1 MIFKDRFM
9 VIKLINLKN
18 ILLKHKYNISLLI
31 IWLFITLITLLNH
44 EIWRDEAQVWCI
56 VRDLNIIDIF
66 KTARIEGHPM
76 LWYLIV
82 MPFAKLGFPVI
93 SMQMLSLLLV
103 FAAVVFLIFRS
114 PFNNFFKTI
123 VVFSS
128 GMLYFIPVV
137 ARNYALIP
145 IFIFIL
151 ADLYKKRTERPF
163 LYIFILILLSHT
175 HILMLCFCLVLFIFF
190 AVEKIIEYI
199 KNKNIRLLY
208 PVLILF
214 LNFLLLFFVFNN
226 TSRENFVVAGYGLKG
241 FTLLEI
247 LQDFSSIYFSPLFN
261 NFPGI
266 NFFIFYSCIG
276 LILYSFSK
284 YDKKCAILLLTS
296 LIYFIFV
303 YSKVWFGGVP
313 YQKGFVLYLILL
325 FCFWIIKTK
334 TNTDRQSDI
343 YISILFIIS
352 LLLAPVVI
360 LGDIN
365 YNFSGGKQT
374 AEFIR
379 KNLNNENTFI
389 VIGYPYTY
397 SPISAYLPDK
407 KLYYYHQNYYISYF
421 NFSADNKYIKSEF
434 PDNAIYYIVQDDFVL
449 NENMGFRLL
458 FVSDK
463 ENISSG
469 KEKEI
474 FSIYIRE

>member
-114 PFNNFFKTI
+114 PFNNYFKTI

-163 LYIFILILLSHT
+163 LYIFTLILLSHT

-190 AVEKIIEYI
+190 AVEKII
-199 KNKNIRLLY
+199 
-208 PVLILF
+208 
-214 LNFLLLFFVFNN
+214 
-226 TSRENFVVAGYGLKG
+226 
-241 FTLLEI
+241 
-247 LQDFSSIYFSPLFN
+247 
-261 NFPGI
+261 
-266 NFFIFYSCIG
+266 
-276 LILYSFSK
+276 
-284 YDKKCAILLLTS
+284 
-296 LIYFIFV
+296 
-303 YSKVWFGGVP
+303 
-313 YQKGFVLYLILL
+313 
-325 FCFWIIKTK
+325 
-334 TNTDRQSDI
+334 
-343 YISILFIIS
+343 
-352 LLLAPVVI
+352 
-360 LGDIN
+360 
-365 YNFSGGKQT
+365 
-374 AEFIR
+374 
-379 KNLNNENTFI
+379 
-389 VIGYPYTY
+389 
-397 SPISAYLPDK
+397 
-407 KLYYYHQNYYISYF
+407 
-421 NFSADNKYIKSEF
+421 
-434 PDNAIYYIVQDDFVL
+434 
-449 NENMGFRLL
+449 
-458 FVSDK
+458 
-463 ENISSG
+463 
-469 KEKEI
+469 
-474 FSIYIRE
+474 